1 LKRLGKA
8 YAEGLYSDE
17 DYRREKRT
25 LEDKL
30 ATLVV
35 PEVDAA
41 MEAGKLLEH
50 FPDLRGWLL
59 LPITLIGVTESSST
73 YSISAVRRQRISR

>member
-1 LKRLGKA
+1 MKRLGKA

-17 DYRREKRT
+17 DYRRENRT

-41 MEAGKLLEH
+41 LEAGKLLEH